1 MWAVL
6 TQQSSSL
13 ALLAAAWLSALLW
26 VTPVWAASAPPD
38 TDQLAQTV
46 PAFVVPLEQ
55 PLGFRGQS
63 RFKFL
68 GFEVYEATLWT
79 TPDFTAEA
87 VDQHTVALEL
97 QYLRSFHGKDI
108 AKRSIQEM
116 RRIGAFSAAQEKLW
130 MSEMQRVF
138 PPVRAGDRLLGLH
151 RPGESAVFW
160 LNGQALGD
168 IRDPAFARLFFGIWL
183 SPRTSAPGL
192 RKALLGVS
200 H

>member
-1 MWAVL
+1 MGDVVAKRG
-6 TQQSSSL
+6 SSL
-13 ALLAAAWLSALLW
+13 SIMATAWLSAMLW
-26 VTPVWAASAPPD
+26 VTPAWAATAPPD
-38 TDQLAQTV
+38 PAKLAQAA
-46 PAFVVPLEQ
+46 PAFVAPLEH

-79 TPDFTAEA
+79 APDFTPEA
-87 VDQHTVALEL
+87 VDQHSVALEL
-97 QYLRSFHGKDI
+97 QYLRSFQAKDI

-116 RRIGAFSAAQEKLW
+116 RRIGAFSAAQEKHW
-130 MSEMQRVF
+130 MAEMQRVF